1 MVLFG
6 YNGFFEGFDIFF
18 SGTFLLEIGCYFF
31 LVVFFHKLFQT
42 VNVIIFLGA
51 VCLLYR
57 QLVSQLVGRT
67 GRIVFFIIY
76 NRIADLLHGR
86 ILCCLDLQTAA
97 VQGVIGLGFCVTKFL
112 FQVFDHLLD
121 QGVREIRSGSGHRTC
136 FLIDGLDPAINII
149 IDGGVIIVG
158 CNVALFF
165 HVGKNSGPLL

>member
-67 GRIVFFIIY
+67 GRIVFLLFITESQI
-76 NRIADLLHGR
+76 
-86 ILCCLDLQTAA
+86 
-97 VQGVIGLGFCVTKFL
+97 FC
-112 FQVFDHLLD
+112 
-121 QGVREIRSGSGHRTC
+121 REESCVVWIFRPR
-136 FLIDGLDPAINII
+136 LYK
-149 IDGGVIIVG
+149 
-158 CNVALFF
+158 AL
-165 HVGKNSGPLL
+165 

>member
-51 VCLLYR
+51 VCL
-57 QLVSQLVGRT
+57 VSQLVGRT

-76 NRIADLLHGR
+76 NRIADFLHGR
-86 ILCCLDLQTAA
+86 ILCCLDL
-97 VQGVIGLGFCVTKFL
+97 
-112 FQVFDHLLD
+112 
-121 QGVREIRSGSGHRTC
+121 
-136 FLIDGLDPAINII
+136 
-149 IDGGVIIVG
+149 
-158 CNVALFF
+158 
-165 HVGKNSGPLL
+165 